1 MKINETI
8 RSRRKQLGLTQEQV
22 ANRLGV
28 TATAVYKW
36 ESASCYPDITLLPA
50 LARLLGVDL
59 NTLLCF
65 QEDLTDEEISAFANE
80 VFYKMQQEGF
90 AAGFALAMQ
99 RVREYPNCDRLLS
112 MIGGILK
119 GGMVILAVP
128 QEEQQPYREE
138 IDRIYRRLLNSEDED
153 VRRSAYSMTISDCI
167 AGERFEQA
175 QQLLDEL
182 PKRRRID
189 AEELQATLCIAQKE
203 YAKARE
209 ILEKKIYYT
218 MNNQV
223 MGCLLSLMD
232 IAVREGKMEDA
243 KRLADI
249 SSKGAEVFEL
259 WEYNRYSPYLQL
271 SIVEQD
277 KERCFELLNKMF
289 SLLGQDWKLADTLLY
304 RDIPQKGEVTELGA
318 LLTGTILKS
327 IRESGEAD
335 FLVQDERFEE
345 LERRF
350 QKVE

>member
-1 MKINETI
+1 M
-8 RSRRKQLGLTQEQV
+8 
-22 ANRLGV
+22 
-28 TATAVYKW
+28 
-36 ESASCYPDITLLPA
+36 
-50 LARLLGVDL
+50 
-59 NTLLCF
+59 
-65 QEDLTDEEISAFANE
+65 FA
-80 VFYKMQQEGF
+80 G
-90 AAGFALAMQ
+90 
-99 RVREYPNCDRLLS
+99 
-112 MIGGILK
+112 
-119 GGMVILAVP
+119 P
-128 QEEQQPYREE
+128 QEEQQTYREE

-153 VRRSAYSMTISDCI
+153 VRQNAYSMTISACI

-189 AEELQATLCIAQKE
+189 VEELQATLCIAQKE

-271 SIVEQD
+271 AVVEQD
-277 KERCFELLNKMF
+277 KDCCFELLDKMF

-304 RDIPQKGEVTELGA
+304 RDIQQKGEVTELGA

-350 QKVE
+350 R

>member
-1 MKINETI
+1 M
-8 RSRRKQLGLTQEQV
+8 
-22 ANRLGV
+22 
-28 TATAVYKW
+28 
-36 ESASCYPDITLLPA
+36 
-50 LARLLGVDL
+50 DL

-65 QEDLTDEEISAFANE
+65 QEDLTDEEISGFANE
-80 VFYKMQQEGF
+80 AVEKMQRAGF

-119 GGMVILAVP
+119 GGLLMFAVP

-138 IDRIYRRLLNSEDED
+138 IDRIYRRLLNSEDEE
-153 VRRSAYSMTISDCI
+153 VRQSAYSMIISDCI

-175 QQLLDEL
+175 RQLLDEL

-189 AEELQATLCIAQKE
+189 VEELQATLCIAQKE

-223 MGCLLSLMD
+223 MGYLISLMD
-232 IAVREGKMEDA
+232 IAVREGMMEDA

-271 SIVEQD
+271 AIVEQD
-277 KERCFELLNKMF
+277 KERCFELLDKMF
-289 SLLGQDWKLADTLLY
+289 SLMGQDWKLADTLLY
-304 RDIPQKGEVTELGA
+304 RDIQQKGEVTELGA

-327 IRESGEAD
+327 IRESGEAG
-335 FLVQDERFEE
+335 FLVEDERFEE
-345 LERRF
+345 LERQF
-350 QKVE
+350 QQTK

>member
-1 MKINETI
+1 M
-8 RSRRKQLGLTQEQV
+8 
-22 ANRLGV
+22 
-28 TATAVYKW
+28 
-36 ESASCYPDITLLPA
+36 
-50 LARLLGVDL
+50 

-65 QEDLTDEEISAFANE
+65 QEDLTDEEISGFANE
-80 VFYKMQQEGF
+80 AVEKMQRAGF

-119 GGMVILAVP
+119 GGLLMFAVP

-138 IDRIYRRLLNSEDED
+138 IDRIYRRLLNSEDEE
-153 VRRSAYSMTISDCI
+153 VRQSAYSMIISDCI

-189 AEELQATLCIAQKE
+189 VEELQATLCIAQKE

-223 MGCLLSLMD
+223 MGYLISLMD
-232 IAVREGKMEDA
+232 IAVREGMMEDA

-249 SSKGAEVFEL
+249 SSKGAEGFEL

-271 SIVEQD
+271 AIVEQD
-277 KERCFELLNKMF
+277 KERCFELLDKMF
-289 SLLGQDWKLADTLLY
+289 SLMGQDWKLADTLLY
-304 RDIPQKGEVTELGA
+304 RDIQQKGEVTELGA

-327 IRESGEAD
+327 IRESGEAG
-335 FLVQDERFEE
+335 FLVEDERFEE
-345 LERRF
+345 LERQF
-350 QKVE
+350 QQTK

>member
-1 MKINETI
+1 
-8 RSRRKQLGLTQEQV
+8 
-22 ANRLGV
+22 
-28 TATAVYKW
+28 
-36 ESASCYPDITLLPA
+36 
-50 LARLLGVDL
+50 
-59 NTLLCF
+59 
-65 QEDLTDEEISAFANE
+65 
-80 VFYKMQQEGF
+80 
-90 AAGFALAMQ
+90 
-99 RVREYPNCDRLLS
+99 
-112 MIGGILK
+112 
-119 GGMVILAVP
+119 
-128 QEEQQPYREE
+128 
-138 IDRIYRRLLNSEDED
+138 
-153 VRRSAYSMTISDCI
+153 MTISDCI

-182 PKRRRID
+182 PKRRRTD
-189 AEELQATLCIAQKE
+189 VEELQATLYIAQKE
-203 YAKARE
+203 YVKAKE

-259 WEYNRYSPYLQL
+259 WDYNRYSPYLQL
-271 SIVEQD
+271 AVVEQD
-277 KERCFELLNKMF
+277 KDCCFELLDKMF